1 MTPLTY
7 HQRHGHTRTH
17 LLSALRTTV
26 SSRPNRRP
34 ATAGSDLLT
43 IKELCER
50 LKIARSTLHL
60 WRQRGQGP
68 LSIKLP
74 NGDIRFRERDVEEW
88 LNELSDTPKK
98 R

>member
-1 MTPLTY
+1 MRTVP
-7 HQRHGHTRTH
+7 QTRKPKRQP
-17 LLSALRTTV
+17 S
-26 SSRPNRRP
+26 P
-34 ATAGSDLLT
+34 GDGELLT

-74 NGDIRFRERDVEEW
+74 NGEIRFRERDVEAW
-88 LNELSDTPKK
+88 LADHETPQT
-98 R
+98 

>member
-1 MTPLTY
+1 MGSVRLRGP
-7 HQRHGHTRTH
+7 RGSRE
-17 LLSALRTTV
+17 SGGAALNP
-26 SSRPNRRP
+26 SPNRQSSP
-34 ATAGSDLLT
+34 GGELLT

-68 LSIKLP
+68 VSIKLP
-74 NGDIRFRERDVEEW
+74 NGEVRFRERDVEEW
-88 LNELSDTPKK
+88 LEALRTQQSVRRT

>member
-1 MTPLTY
+1 MRTVP
-7 HQRHGHTRTH
+7 QTRTPKRQ
-17 LLSALRTTV
+17 A
-26 SSRPNRRP
+26 PP
-34 ATAGSDLLT
+34 GYDELLT

-88 LNELSDTPKK
+88 LDNL
-98 R
+98 